1 VSTHETPALA
11 TWGKW
16 DKAALQLILVGGVIY
31 ALVVAVAGVA
41 GLVGQLT
48 SGERMLTLF
57 VEGNLPA
64 SAAGGS
70 ATLLEG
76 SYESATVTV
85 AGLTPAT
92 AGLLTAGGVIGFVT
106 QLLVAASFVYLAWRL
121 LRREPF
127 LRSLTWTFIVAGAV
141 LLIGTLLGQAASGFG
156 SWLVA
161 TELNDGMNGFWPL
174 MMRFDPAPIGLA
186 FILMLVGCAFEYG
199 QKLTNET
206 RGLV

>member
-1 VSTHETPALA
+1 MSTQDSPALA

-16 DKAALQLILVGGVIY
+16 DRAALQLILVGAVIY
-31 ALVVAVAGVA
+31 ALVVSVAGVI

-48 SGERMLTLF
+48 SGERALTLY
-57 VEGNLPA
+57 VEESLPTD
-64 SAAGGS
+64 AAGGT
-70 ATLLEG
+70 ATLVDG
-76 SYESATVTV
+76 AYESASVTV

-92 AGLLTAGGVIGFVT
+92 AALLTAGGVIGFVT

-141 LLIGTLLGQAASGFG
+141 LLIGTLLGQASSGFG

-161 TELNDGMNGFWPL
+161 TELNGPHEFWPL
-174 MMRFDPAPIGLA
+174 VMKFDPAPIGLA